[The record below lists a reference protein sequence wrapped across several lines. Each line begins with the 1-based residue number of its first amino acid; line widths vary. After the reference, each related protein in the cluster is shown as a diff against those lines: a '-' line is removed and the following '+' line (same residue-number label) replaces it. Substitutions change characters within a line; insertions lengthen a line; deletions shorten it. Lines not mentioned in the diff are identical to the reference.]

1 MHRSSL
7 PESRLEINNFKG
19 RLNCI
24 VLATAFSSV
33 GGLGKCVFAVVY
45 SILSRPI
52 FLVEFGSTF
61 GHALCEVRTEA
72 LPINKGCFRKLEA
85 WYNRIYAGESQGC
98 REALASRSEVWA
110 PNRVKKYI
118 VAALR
123 VTCNTY
129 AHMGEITY
137 MMKGLLDNCR
147 LGR

>member
-1 MHRSSL
+1 MCLCSSL
-7 PESRLEINNFKG
+7 QYFESPHFP
-19 RLNCI
+19 
-24 VLATAFSSV
+24 
-33 GGLGKCVFAVVY
+33 
-45 SILSRPI
+45 SRI
-52 FLVEFGSTF
+52 RIDFRA
-61 GHALCEVRTEA
+61 HALCEVRTEA

-98 REALASRSEVWA
+98 REALASSSEVWA